1 MDETLELETE
11 EGTLSMPADA
21 TPAQAAAIAA
31 AIGTHVRDQR
41 VAAAHARATAESDEE
56 SAWDG
61 ERFQFAGRVEGLTG
75 IAARVPRNAPIDKW
89 TATGRLDRYDR

>member
-1 MDETLELETE
+1 MDGTLELETVD
-11 EGTLSMPADA
+11 GTLAVPADA

-31 AIGTHVRDQR
+31 AIGTHLHDQH
-41 VAAAHARATAESDEE
+41 AAAHARAEADDAEDEPT
-56 SAWDG
+56 WDG

-75 IAARVPRNAPIDKW
+75 NSVRVPRNAPTDKW